1 MMGRMAFMCLS
12 PRGPYLYHFTYF
24 YHLQKQQPSTTA
36 SENDTDQRFGNDRVN
51 QTSELKDAKN
61 STELGGTADSSTQR
75 LFIYCSYQILIGAP
89 SKGNTDKFG
98 CQGIKH
104 P

>member
-1 MMGRMAFMCLS
+1 MNGSEGFYVSFA
-12 PRGPYLYHFTYF
+12 PEAYLYHFTYF

-51 QTSELKDAKN
+51 QNSELKDAKN
-61 STELGGTADSSTQR
+61 STELRGTADSSTQR

-89 SKGNTDKFG
+89 SKGNRDKFG